1 MKKTTR
7 VLSAALA
14 VLLVPVCACIIYISG
29 GSRGVDDLKAQRSS
43 DDIANESVIYLDD
56 EAIALADTS
65 GASTSLRS
73 EAMRAFN
80 LVNSQRSANGL
91 PALVW
96 DNNLESAAAVRAQEC
111 SVSFSHTRPNG
122 SSWYTVNSKIMGGE
136 TIAAYDKQTKA
147 FLVGGGTTTYTESL
161 IDAAKEDSSERTNL
175 LYPEFKK
182 VGIRSYETDTKIYW
196 AIVYGY

>member
-1 MKKTTR
+1 MKKITR

-14 VLLVPVCACIIYISG
+14 VLLVPVCACMIYISG
-29 GSRGVDDLKAQRSS
+29 GQKGLDDSS
-43 DDIANESVIYLDD
+43 ALRASEEIASQDTIFLDD

-80 LVNSQRSANGL
+80 LVNAQRAANGL

-96 DNNLESAAAVRAQEC
+96 NNNLESTSAVRAQEC

-122 SSWYTVNSKIMGGE
+122 RPWYTVNSGIMGGE
-136 TIAAYDKQTKA
+136 NLAY
-147 FLVGGGTTTYTESL
+147 GYY
-161 IDAAKEDSSERTNL
+161 DASSAVDAWMASPTHRENIL
-175 LYPEFKK
+175 WPEF
-182 VGIRSYETDTKIYW
+182 TKIAISIYAADDGTYYW
-196 AIVYGY
+196 AQEFGY

>member
-29 GSRGVDDLKAQRSS
+29 GSNGVDDGQAHRTLN
-43 DDIANESVIYLDD
+43 DIASDEVVYLDD

-80 LVNSQRSANGL
+80 LVNSQRAAEGL
-91 PALVW
+91 DALVW
-96 DNNLESAAAVRAQEC
+96 DNNLESASAVRAQEC
-111 SVSFSHTRPNG
+111 SESFSHTRPNG
-122 SSWYTVNSKIMGGE
+122 KPWHTVNSNIMGGE
-136 TIAAYDKQTKA
+136 NLAY
-147 FLVGGGTTTYTESL
+147 GYY
-161 IDAAKEDSSERTNL
+161 DANSAVDAWMDSPTHRENIL
-175 LYPEFKK
+175 WPEF
-182 VGIRSYETDTKIYW
+182 TKIAISVYAADDGTYYW
-196 AIVYGY
+196 AQEFGY

>member
-29 GSRGVDDLKAQRSS
+29 GNKGVDDIDARRTSN
-43 DDIANESVIYLDD
+43 DIATEESIFLDD

-73 EAMRAFN
+73 EAMRAYN
-80 LVNSQRSANGL
+80 LVNSQRTSSGL
-91 PALVW
+91 PSLVW
-96 DNNLESAAAVRAQEC
+96 DNNLESTSAVRAQEC

-122 SSWYTVNSKIMGGE
+122 KPWYTVNSQIMGGE
-136 TIAAYDKQTKA
+136 NLAY
-147 FLVGGGTTTYTESL
+147 GYY
-161 IDAAKEDSSERTNL
+161 DANSALNAWMDSPTHRENIL
-175 LYPEFKK
+175 WPEFNEIAIS
-182 VGIRSYETDTKIYW
+182 VYESDDGTYYW
-196 AIVYGY
+196 AQEFGY

>member
-29 GSRGVDDLKAQRSS
+29 SNKGLDEAPALRAATE
-43 DDIANESVIYLDD
+43 IATEETVFLDD

-80 LVNSQRSANGL
+80 LVNSQRTQNGL

-96 DNNLESAAAVRAQEC
+96 DNNLESTSAVRAQEC

-122 SSWYTVNSKIMGGE
+122 RAWYTVNSSIMGGE
-136 TIAAYDKQTKA
+136 NLAY
-147 FLVGGGTTTYTESL
+147 GYY
-161 IDAAKEDSSERTNL
+161 DAASALDAWMASPTHRENIL
-175 LYPEFKK
+175 WPEF
-182 VGIRSYETDTKIYW
+182 TKIAISVYAADDGTYYW
-196 AIVYGY
+196 AQEFGY

>member
-29 GSRGVDDLKAQRSS
+29 GSKGVDDTQALRSS
-43 DDIANESVIYLDD
+43 GELVIGDTVFLDD

-80 LVNSQRSANGL
+80 LVNSQRTAKGL
-91 PALVW
+91 SALVW
-96 DNNLESAAAVRAQEC
+96 DNNLESTSAVRAKEISQ
-111 SVSFSHTRPNG
+111 SFSHTRPNG
-122 SSWYTVNSKIMGGE
+122 SPWYTVNSKIMGGE
-136 TIAAYDKQTKA
+136 NLAY
-147 FLVGGGTTTYTESL
+147 GYY
-161 IDAAKEDSSERTNL
+161 DANSALNAWMDSPTHRENIL
-175 LYPEFKK
+175 WPEF
-182 VGIRSYETDTKIYW
+182 TKIAISVYAADDGTYYW
-196 AIVYGY
+196 AQEFGY

>member
-1 MKKTTR
+1 MKKSR

-29 GSRGVDDLKAQRSS
+29 GNKGVDDSQAQRASM
-43 DDIANESVIYLDD
+43 DINSEEVVFLDD

-73 EAMRAFN
+73 EAMRALN
-80 LVNSQRSANGL
+80 LVNSQRSAAGL

-96 DNNLESAAAVRAQEC
+96 DNALESAAAVRAQEC
-111 SVSFSHTRPNG
+111 STSFSHTRPNG

-136 TIAAYDKQTKA
+136 NLAY
-147 FLVGGGTTTYTESL
+147 GYY
-161 IDAAKEDSSERTNL
+161 DANSAVNAWMDSPTHKENIL
-175 LYPEFKK
+175 WPEFTK
-182 VGIRSYETDTKIYW
+182 VAISIYAADDGTYYW
-196 AIVYGY
+196 AQEFGY

>member
-14 VLLVPVCACIIYISG
+14 VLLIPVCACMIYISG
-29 GSRGVDDLKAQRSS
+29 GNKGVDDGPALRAA
-43 DDIANESVIYLDD
+43 DEIANEETVFLDD

-65 GASTSLRS
+65 AANSSLRS

-80 LVNSQRSANGL
+80 LVNSVRAANGL

-96 DNNLESAAAVRAQEC
+96 DNNLESTSAVRAQEC

-122 SSWYTVNSKIMGGE
+122 RPWYTVNSSIMGGE
-136 TIAAYDKQTKA
+136 NLAY
-147 FLVGGGTTTYTESL
+147 GYY
-161 IDAAKEDSSERTNL
+161 DANSAVNAWMDSPTHRENIL
-175 LYPEFKK
+175 WPEFTRIAISLYAADD
-182 VGIRSYETDTKIYW
+182 GTYYW
-196 AIVYGY
+196 AQEFGY

>member
-29 GSRGVDDLKAQRSS
+29 GNTGVDDNKALRSS
-43 DDIANESVIYLDD
+43 NEIAADDSIFLDD

-65 GASTSLRS
+65 GSSTSLRS

-80 LVNSQRSANGL
+80 LVNSERAANGL

-96 DNNLESAAAVRAQEC
+96 DNNLESTSSVRAQEC

-122 SSWYTVNSKIMGGE
+122 RAWYTVNSQIMGGE
-136 TIAAYDKQTKA
+136 NLAY
-147 FLVGGGTTTYTESL
+147 GYY
-161 IDAAKEDSSERTNL
+161 DASSAVNAWMDSPTHRENIL
-175 LYPEFKK
+175 WPEF
-182 VGIRSYETDTKIYW
+182 TKIAISVYAADDGTYYW
-196 AIVYGY
+196 AQEFGY

>member
-29 GSRGVDDLKAQRSS
+29 GNTGVDDNKALRSS
-43 DDIANESVIYLDD
+43 NEIIADDSIFLDD

-73 EAMRAFN
+73 EAMRAFT
-80 LVNSQRSANGL
+80 LVNSERAANGL

-96 DNNLESAAAVRAQEC
+96 DNNLESTSSVRAQEC

-122 SSWYTVNSKIMGGE
+122 SAWYTVNSKIMGGE
-136 TIAAYDKQTKA
+136 NLAY
-147 FLVGGGTTTYTESL
+147 GYY
-161 IDAAKEDSSERTNL
+161 DASSAVNAWMDSPTHRENIL
-175 LYPEFKK
+175 WPEF
-182 VGIRSYETDTKIYW
+182 TKIAISVYAADDGTYYW
-196 AIVYGY
+196 AQEFGY